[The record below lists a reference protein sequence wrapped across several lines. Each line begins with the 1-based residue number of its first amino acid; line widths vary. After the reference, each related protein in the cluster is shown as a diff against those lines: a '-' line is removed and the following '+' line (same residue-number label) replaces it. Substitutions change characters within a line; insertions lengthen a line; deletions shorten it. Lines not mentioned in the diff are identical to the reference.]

1 MPSMDVE
8 KAATIARHRL
18 PPGQPGTAPQTA
30 TEAAR
35 VRRRAV
41 LSCMVGNL
49 FELFDFG
56 VYGYFAAAIGRAI
69 FPAADPLT
77 SILSSFATYGVGFIM
92 RPVGAMVLGSY
103 GDRHGRKAALVLTV
117 TLMATATGLTG
128 LVPSYASIGIF
139 APILLVMFRLLQGFS
154 TGGEWGGA
162 ATFIIEYAPPGR
174 RGFFGSLQ
182 QVSTGVA
189 QLSAISTAFALNS
202 ILDQPALDGWGWRV
216 PFLVGFLLAPVGY
229 YLRSRVSETPEF
241 ERTAA
246 AKRVAASPLRD
257 ALTIH
262 RMAVLTCFGL
272 TIIWTVATFVFLTF
286 MPTFAVQTL
295 KIAPSTALGST
306 TIAALI
312 NVTCLPF
319 AGMLSDR
326 IGRKPMMMASALGF
340 LVLAYPLFFL
350 VTSRPGFATLLLAQ
364 AVAAFLYSM
373 FNGVASAALCE
384 LFPTSVRYTALS
396 VGYNGAVMIFGGFA
410 PFIATFLIRLTGD
423 PIAPTYY
430 VMACALVSLIVIA
443 RMTDRTHAALR

>member
-1 MPSMDVE
+1 MSHATSASMRG
-8 KAATIARHRL
+8 AAT
-18 PPGQPGTAPQTA
+18 PGGGAGM
-30 TEAAR
+30 
-35 VRRRAV
+35 RRAIV
-41 LSCMVGNL
+41 ACAVGQV
-49 FELFDFG
+49 FELYDFAI
-56 VYGYFAAAIGRAI
+56 YGFLAAAIARNF
-69 FPAADPLT
+69 FPSSDPLN
-77 SILSSFATYGVGFIM
+77 SLLSTFATFGVGFLT
-92 RPVGAMVLGSY
+92 RPLGALVIGHF
-103 GDRHGRKAALVLTV
+103 GDRHGRKRALVLTIGI
-117 TLMATATGLTG
+117 MAAATGCTG
-128 LVPSYASIGIF
+128 LIPGYATLGLW
-139 APILLVMFRLLQGFS
+139 APVLLLACRLLQGFS

-189 QLSAISTAFALNS
+189 QLTAISTAFALNS

-241 ERTAA
+241 ERNAA
-246 AKRVAASPLRD
+246 AKRVAAAPLRD